1 MADGEIPLEREYC
14 TKKDKRKYSLFIS
27 SNIEDIEEKC
37 RKIDKSFVGNSR
49 NKRTQKTDMGPEMW
63 ENDAGSFNSG
73 LLKNKEEIICAIQ
86 KEIDQLIIDIEI
98 MSKNL

>member
-1 MADGEIPLEREYC
+1 
-14 TKKDKRKYSLFIS
+14 
-27 SNIEDIEEKC
+27 
-37 RKIDKSFVGNSR
+37 
-49 NKRTQKTDMGPEMW
+49 MGPEMW